1 MVLQGFARSSQE
13 NAMFFDTFDVPAE
26 ALWNPASDPRSPSPG
41 APCYQEAMLFLSQPF
56 LLAFRCGGV
65 TNKRGGAGRPQA
77 RSPLII
83 EEGGPSNASCWFSQ
97 ALLFF
102 GSPSVLQL
110 FAPFSIRTG
119 ERTAPAS
126 HGNGTLGNFYR
137 HCPGTGRSEPRPDW
151 NDSGPFLVEV
161 VWEAVT
167 VSPPVPP
174 DFFLCRKRED

>member
-1 MVLQGFARSSQE
+1 MVLQGFARPSQE

-26 ALWNPASDPRSPSPG
+26 ALWNPASDPRSPSPW

-77 RSPLII
+77 RSALII

-102 GSPSVLQL
+102 VARHQFCSCSLHFQSALVNEQLQH
-110 FAPFSIRTG
+110 
-119 ERTAPAS
+119 RTAMARLAIS
-126 HGNGTLGNFYR
+126 TAIVRARVGQNRDLIGTI
-137 HCPGTGRSEPRPDW
+137 
-151 NDSGPFLVEV
+151 
-161 VWEAVT
+161 
-167 VSPPVPP
+167 PVH
-174 DFFLCRKRED
+174 FWTKWFVNRWW

>member
-1 MVLQGFARSSQE
+1 MVLQGFARPSQE

-26 ALWNPASDPRSPSPG
+26 ALWNPASDPRSPSPW
-41 APCYQEAMLFLSQPF
+41 APCYQEAMLFLSRPF

-77 RSPLII
+77 RSALII

-102 GSPSVLQL
+102 CSPSVLQL

-126 HGNGTLGNFYR
+126 HGNGTLGDFYR

-151 NDSGPFLVEV
+151 NHSGPFLDEV
-161 VWEAVT
+161 VCEPVV
-167 VSPPVPP
+167 VSPPLPP
-174 DFFLCRKRED
+174 DFCVWRRREG